1 MNPPANSSLLGLRVI
16 LLYITG
22 AATRAQLDAAF
33 AKGWISVADYYAATG
48 ENPPGYGG

>member
-1 MNPPANSSLLGLRVI
+1 MNPPANSSVLGVRVI

-22 AATRAQLDAAF
+22 AATRQQLDAAF
-33 AKGWISVADYYAATG
+33 NKGWISIADYVATTG